1 MGIVGAG
8 SGGLLVVATGIVE
21 LAFPVLRII
30 DDSVDLLR
38 NSHICL
44 LQELRVGRLL
54 LGLWVGML
62 SIAAPGKFAGHDCS
76 STCSHADCH
85 PSLARV
91 ASADE
96 IKATTGI
103 YKFSLPL

>member
-1 MGIVGAG
+1 MGIFGAG

-38 NSHICL
+38 NSHFCL
-44 LQELRVGRLL
+44 LQELRFGRLL

-62 SIAAPGKFAGHDCS
+62 SIAAPGQFAGHACS
-76 STCSHADCH
+76 ST
-85 PSLARV
+85 
-91 ASADE
+91 
-96 IKATTGI
+96 
-103 YKFSLPL
+103 

>member
-1 MGIVGAG
+1 MGIFGAG

-96 IKATTGI
+96 INSSICGRDFCK
-103 YKFSLPL
+103 